1 MIKIR
6 KEMETNP
13 DVFKNA
19 PYSTPVSRLDE
30 VKAVKEPKLVKK

>member
-1 MIKIR
+1 
-6 KEMETNP
+6 METNP